1 MGEQLLDFF
10 KYLFLFSIIQSEGER
25 LEAVVIDCIELSY
38 GFSIVSYGLSMD
50 LKRIRLGF
58 VNQSLLSLK

>member
-38 GFSIVSYGLSMD
+38 GFSIVNYGLSMD

-58 VNQSLLSLK
+58 VNHSLLSLK